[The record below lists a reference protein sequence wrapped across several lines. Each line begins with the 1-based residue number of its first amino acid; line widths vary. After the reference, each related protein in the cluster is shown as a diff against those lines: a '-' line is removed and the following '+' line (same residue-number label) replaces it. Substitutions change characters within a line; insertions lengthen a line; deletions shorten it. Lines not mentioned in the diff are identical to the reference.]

1 MQRYFSYKKIDDY
14 LYLDKDDLYHINTV
28 MRMKDHD
35 QIEVVYD
42 GFVYI
47 CEIIDQRFKIVNKLD
62 KINKKKPYVTIIIP
76 YLKEQKIDLIL
87 QKGTEMGVDE
97 FIFCK
102 MERSMVKID
111 DKKLE
116 SKLSRWI
123 KICKEASEQSKRVN
137 IPNIKNISNFKE
149 LNGIYGLNLTCST
162 QKNLKNIKN
171 ALKSHK
177 ECDKINLVI
186 GPEGGLTT
194 NEEKLLVDLGFALI
208 TLGDLIMRVETV
220 PLYLT
225 SVINYEYME

>member
-28 MRMKDHD
+28 MRMKKHD
-35 QIEVVYD
+35 QVEIVYD

-47 CEIIDQRFKIVNKLD
+47 CEIIDDNFKIVKKLD
-62 KINKKKPYVTIIIP
+62 KIKKNKPYITIIIP

-87 QKGTEMGVDE
+87 QKGTEIGVDE

-111 DKKLE
+111 KKKLE
-116 SKLSRWI
+116 NKLSRWI

-162 QKNLKNIKN
+162 QKNLNNIKN
-171 ALKSHK
+171 TLKSNK

-186 GPEGGLTT
+186 GPEGGLTKD
-194 NEEKLLVDLGFALI
+194 EEKLLVNLGFKLI

-225 SVINYEYME
+225 SVLNYEYME

>member
-1 MQRYFSYKKIDDY
+1 MQRYFSYKKIDDF
-14 LYLDKDDLYHINTV
+14 LYLNNDDLYHINTV
-28 MRMKDHD
+28 MRMKNNDKVE
-35 QIEVVYD
+35 IVYD
-42 GFVYI
+42 KILYI
-47 CEIIDQRFKIVNKLD
+47 CELIDQRFKIVNKID
-62 KINKKKPYVTIIIP
+62 ECKKNKPYITIIIP

-111 DKKLE
+111 EKKLE
-116 SKLSRWI
+116 SKLPRWI

-137 IPNIKNISNFKE
+137 IPIIKNISNFKE

-186 GPEGGLTT
+186 GPEGGLAT
-194 NEEKLLVDLGFALI
+194 NEEKLLVDLGFELI

-220 PLYLT
+220 PMYLT